1 MNVTVLDNKNLEDK
15 LTLGKQYEVKGEST
29 GDFYDY
35 YLLLCDDGSKHWVEK
50 YRVGESKSRAILE
63 EMGMLQYEIKT
74 PTDVIPPTPK
84 KSLEEAF
91 GESVTDDERMRY
103 YATTL
108 LRCLPKCLEV
118 DIDKYIVNL
127 PYVKPPIE
135 RIICIPDE
143 NGHIV
148 DLQRVQYISPVD
160 KGSYK
165 VTLVSG
171 WEMPLTDKL
180 YSREKLIGLWRGLQ
194 NKPVAE

>member
-1 MNVTVLDNKNLEDK
+1 MSKLIIKYVRVVDNTSLESYLVQGDVYGVVEE
-15 LTLGKQYEVKGEST
+15 TT
-29 GDFYDY
+29 GDLFDFYRLDVNTPY
-35 YLLLCDDGSKHWVEK
+35 QEGLWVN
-50 YRVGESKSRAILE
+50 KSRCGDITNDITSD
-63 EMGMLQYEIKT
+63 M
-74 PTDVIPPTPK
+74 D
-84 KSLEEAF
+84 
-91 GESVTDDERMRY
+91 SVVE
-103 YATTL
+103 L
-108 LRCLPKCLEV
+108 KQ
-118 DIDKYIVNL
+118 
-127 PYVKPPIE
+127 PIQ

-194 NKPVAE
+194 NK